1 MAAISNSDPYLY
13 LFWLLTEYYDLG
25 EYDKLR
31 RYIDLGFASL
41 AALAFVPHNI
51 RPSNLKSL
59 PKSLQR
65 FLHNLLAVVVFL
77 SLPTLVVTFQISIIT
92 EFKILGISGLILIGL
107 TVFSVALS
115 MLKNGI
121 TGASVLL
128 LIYGISLWT
137 VYVTI
142 ITFLS

>member
-1 MAAISNSDPYLY
+1 M
-13 LFWLLTEYYDLG
+13 LTEYYDLG

-31 RYIDLGFASL
+31 RYIDLGVASL

-51 RPSNLKSL
+51 SPYNLKSL
-59 PKSLQR
+59 PKLLQR

-121 TGASVLL
+121 TGASELL
-128 LIYGISLWT
+128 FINGISLWT